1 MKIEIEAKNYI
12 FTATGYTVKFDGF
25 TKLYEEKVDDEK
37 NDSASPLPVLA
48 EGDELKLKSI
58 LGNQHFTQP
67 PARYTEASLTKA
79 LEENGVGRP

>member
-37 NDSASPLPVLA
+37 
-48 EGDELKLKSI
+48 E
-58 LGNQHFTQP
+58 
-67 PARYTEASLTKA
+67 
-79 LEENGVGRP
+79 